1 MNRGQ
6 PVSLRIPQEAREV
19 ILEAARST
27 GRDFSSVA
35 NEMLM
40 EAARM
45 RRIPGIVFAEG
56 PTGRRARIAGTG
68 VDEVEVVRE
77 VREGEQ
83 RLASVRDPLA
93 WTAASQ
99 L

>member
-19 ILEAARST
+19 ILEAVRRT
-27 GRDFSSVA
+27 GRNFSSVA
-35 NEMLM
+35 NEMLL

-45 RRIPGIVFAEG
+45 RRIPGIVFADG

-68 VDEVEVVRE
+68 LDVFEVVRAFRE
-77 VREGEQ
+77 VDQSWE
-83 RLASVRDPLA
+83 RLR
-93 WTAASQ
+93 TAFG
-99 L
+99 